1 MKQSLTQHLAPL
13 QAGVRR
19 HWCGSPAQG
28 LWQAWLSELRDALP
42 TRVRTH
48 LLPTRQES
56 LIDWPLKAGVQGQP
70 AERQVLLLPAG
81 SVLAQA
87 LQLPLAALRDL
98 HSVVGFE
105 LDKYTPFPRERM
117 HYVARVV
124 GKGTH
129 MAQVQ
134 LVAILREHLQ
144 PILDSCREQGLTLH
158 AIDCRGADGR
168 PMGIDLLPAGERPAA
183 GKGKRLPRLLAL
195 LSTGLL
201 LACMVLWL
209 EARTA
214 QLEAMQTEVDQ
225 QREQVQQV
233 QALRRELSNS
243 QGAARY
249 LAGQKAAQP
258 TLAKVLVDL
267 TGCLGADTWVQQLEI
282 NDSGG
287 VSISGQSG
295 KASALIGRVK
305 TCSTLTA
312 AQFEGIIQPDEQTG
326 KERFSLRAQLRKE
339 STDAS

>member
-19 HWCGSPAQG
+19 YWCASPAQG
-28 LWQAWLSELRDALP
+28 LWQAWLGELRDALP
-42 TRVRTH
+42 PRARAH
-48 LLPTRQES
+48 LLPTRQER
-56 LIDWPLKAGVQGQP
+56 LIDWPLTAGVQSHP
-70 AERQVLLLPAG
+70 AERLVLVLPASG
-81 SVLAQA
+81 VLVQS

-105 LDKYTPFPRERM
+105 LDKYTPFPREQM
-117 HYVARVV
+117 HYVARVDS
-124 GKGTH
+124 KGQRV
-129 MAQVQ
+129 ARVQ
-134 LVAILREHLQ
+134 LVAILRERLQ
-144 PILDSCREQGLTLH
+144 PILDTCREQGLTLH
-158 AIDCRGADGR
+158 AVDCRGADGR
-168 PMGIDLLPAGERPAA
+168 PMGVDLLPAEQRPAA
-183 GKGKRLPRLLAL
+183 AKGRRLPRMLAL
-195 LSTGLL
+195 ASGALL

-209 EARTA
+209 DARTA
-214 QLEAMQTEVDQ
+214 QVEAMQAEVDQ

-287 VSISGQSG
+287 VSISGQSA

-326 KERFSLRAQLRKE
+326 KERFSLRAQLRQE
-339 STDAS
+339 PAHAS